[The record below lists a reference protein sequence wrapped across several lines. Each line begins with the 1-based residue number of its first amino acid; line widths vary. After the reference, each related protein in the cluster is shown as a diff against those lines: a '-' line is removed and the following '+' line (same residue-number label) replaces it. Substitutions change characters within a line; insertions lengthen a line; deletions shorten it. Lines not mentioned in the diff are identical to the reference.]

1 MSTKLEITARI
12 LLAVGM
18 LAIVTAASANTVA
31 TFADPAPDGA
41 TPLFTLAGASFT
53 GGWSGTGLTLEVPF
67 TGQSWNDATFTL
79 TPLTLIGPGQLSAGT
94 LEFFKSVPDGGGQ
107 ILKID
112 FDFAGLA
119 LFGFGASDVFGQA
132 VTISGPGLPIGLTD
146 ETFAFSFANPV
157 PTSNGYTF
165 TAAFTS
171 SAIPEPTGLA
181 LLGLGVCG
189 LLRRR

>member
-1 MSTKLEITARI
+1 MSIHRNAAIRI
-12 LLAVGM
+12 FLSVGM
-18 LAIVTAASANTVA
+18 LTFAATASANTVA
-31 TFADPAPDGA
+31 TFADPAPDGD
-41 TPLFTLAGASFT
+41 TPLFELAGASFA

-67 TGQSWNDATFTL
+67 TGQSWNDVTFTL
-79 TPLTLIGPGQLSAGT
+79 TPLTLFGPGQLSAGT
-94 LEFFKSVPDGGGQ
+94 LEFFKSATEGGGQ
-107 ILKID
+107 LLKID

-119 LFGFGASDVFGQA
+119 LFGFGASDLFGQS
-132 VTISGPGLPIGLTD
+132 VTITGPGLPVGLVD

-157 PTSNGYTF
+157 LTSNGYTF

-171 SAIPEPTGLA
+171 SAVPEPTSLA